1 VKKVRIALCT
11 FEIANV
17 FTEALMSENEIV
29 HKRCPLNPSLP
40 PPLLSSIE
48 LGWKGLV
55 VERYSVSPCEL
66 PDDQHPN
73 ADNMAN
79 G

>member
-1 VKKVRIALCT
+1 
-11 FEIANV
+11 
-17 FTEALMSENEIV
+17 MSENEIV

-40 PPLLSSIE
+40 TAF
-48 LGWKGLV
+48 V
-55 VERYSVSPCEL
+55 VEHRTWMEGLGRRSYGVSPCEL

-73 ADNMAN
+73 TDNMAN